1 MYDKK
6 KIPFWNRLPITKIK
20 LFIARI
26 LYSISKF
33 IFRKDKHLIRRKG
46 INYEVDLSEGID
58 LSLFLFGNFQGYIS
72 NNKYFPLPNDAI
84 IFDIGANIGSMT
96 FSFAQLAPNG
106 YVYAFEPTDY
116 AFNKL
121 IRNISLNNELAKHI
135 IPIQIFLSNQ
145 SKANHKMIAY
155 SSWKVDGKT
164 SDKHSLHGGIIKSA
178 NSIPTTTIDDFSKD
192 REIRRLDLIKIDTDG
207 YELQIL
213 LGAKKTLEKYLP
225 YIIFEIG
232 LYIIEEK
239 GITFN
244 EYFKYLSSLGY
255 TLINSKN
262 GKTIT
267 LENFYKEIPLYST
280 TDIIAIPSN

>member
-1 MYDKK
+1 
-6 KIPFWNRLPITKIK
+6 
-20 LFIARI
+20 
-26 LYSISKF
+26 
-33 IFRKDKHLIRRKG
+33 
-46 INYEVDLSEGID
+46 
-58 LSLFLFGNFQGYIS
+58 
-72 NNKYFPLPNDAI
+72 
-84 IFDIGANIGSMT
+84 MT